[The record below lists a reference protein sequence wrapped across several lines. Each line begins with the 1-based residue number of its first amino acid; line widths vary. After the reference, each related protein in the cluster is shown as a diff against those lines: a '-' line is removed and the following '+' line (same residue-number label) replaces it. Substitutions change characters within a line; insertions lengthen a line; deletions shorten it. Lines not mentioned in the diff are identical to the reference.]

1 MCLQMHGERLGQLR
15 LERARGDGVTRV
27 RQDWRGDQQR
37 VVALAI
43 DLDGGRFGQRL
54 GLLGQHVGGVGVV
67 LEQVFQRRVE
77 RGLAPVLQQAA
88 QALRQP
94 PFPVPVLHAAARSV
108 EGERIGHQ
116 TLGVRGE
123 TWGSLG
129 AKTCHRKKPSVYA

>member
-1 MCLQMHGERLGQLR
+1 MCLQVHRQRLRQLR
-15 LERARGDGVTRV
+15 LERAGGNRVARV
-27 RQDWRGDQQR
+27 RQDRGGDQQR
-37 VVALAI
+37 VIALAV
-43 DLDGGRFGQRL
+43 DLDGGGFGERL
-54 GLLGQHVGGVGVV
+54 GLLGQYVGGVCIV

-88 QALRQP
+88 QALREP
-94 PFPVPVLHAAARSV
+94 PFPVRVLHAAARSV

-123 TWGSLG
+123 SWGSLG